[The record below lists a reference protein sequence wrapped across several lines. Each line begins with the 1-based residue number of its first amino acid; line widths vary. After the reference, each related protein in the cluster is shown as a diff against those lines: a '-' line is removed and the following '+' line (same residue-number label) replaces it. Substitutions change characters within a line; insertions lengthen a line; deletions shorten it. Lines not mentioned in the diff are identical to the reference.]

1 MFSSNEK
8 IAVFEP
14 ENEIAKGQNMGWLTT
29 VTTLWSE
36 YPLVIVRKK
45 IDGLEALDV
54 RPVLIQKAHY

>member
-14 ENEIAKGQNMGWLTT
+14 ENETAKGQNMGLPTT
-29 VTTLWSE
+29 ETTLWSE

-54 RPVLIQKAHY
+54 